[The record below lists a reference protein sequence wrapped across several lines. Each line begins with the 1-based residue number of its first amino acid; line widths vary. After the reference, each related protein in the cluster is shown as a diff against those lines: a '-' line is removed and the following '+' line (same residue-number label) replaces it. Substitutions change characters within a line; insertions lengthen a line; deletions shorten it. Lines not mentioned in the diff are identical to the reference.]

1 LSVSNFKNLKS
12 ELKIAVRELIEHVF
26 RSGDL
31 LFEFQGSI
39 RPVEGIRAHQK
50 IQTTRPDTYQ
60 PEVSISHQVE
70 TDRFRLIIGGRIDG
84 VYDEPGRTIIE
95 EIKTTTR
102 NPDYFEKNQPPIH
115 WAQVK
120 TYAYIYGRQQGLK
133 EIMAQLTYYQI
144 DTGEVRKFKQTFSIP
159 ELEIFFEDLIAR
171 YLEWALTIIDWS
183 RQRNESMQDLDF
195 PFVAYRPGQDKM
207 AQEAY
212 RAMCDHS
219 QLLVEA
225 TTGIGKTIAVLY
237 PAVKS
242 MGEGVSQKIFY
253 LTARTTGR
261 IAAEKALDEL
271 RAKGLRLKS
280 VTLTAKDKICF
291 CPDCACNPEECEYA
305 RGHFD
310 RINDAVKAIFATDA
324 FTREQIAETARAY
337 RVCPFE
343 FSLDLSRWA
352 DCIICDYNYV
362 FDPRVYLRR
371 FFQEENGDYIF
382 LIDEAHN
389 LVDRSREMFSAEIF
403 KQPVLDVRRQLKDKL
418 PHIFKSL
425 GRINAW
431 LVKARKK
438 CAESPNPLAEKD
450 LPEDLIPLLK
460 GFLFITERWL
470 VQNIKTAFRES
481 LLDLYFAVSGFIR
494 VADQYDECYTTCYE
508 KMGKDFK
515 LKLFC
520 IDPSIHLEKAM
531 NRCQGAIFFSATMTP
546 MDYFKQILGCDQS
559 AHHLILHS
567 PFPGENLGLFIS
579 DRISTYYRHRDQ
591 TAEQVTRVISTLI
604 EQKRGNY
611 LLYFPSYVYMRKIY
625 QSYTARCPQAETV
638 LQEPGMAESEREMFL
653 RRFSQNNPQTL
664 VGFAVMGGIF
674 GEGIDLVGKR
684 LMGAVIVGVGLPGIS
699 LERELIK
706 EYFTHTLGAGFEYA
720 YLFPGINRVLQ
731 AAGRVIRT
739 ENDRGV
745 ILLIDQRYSRYQYK
759 SLLREEWDP
768 IWVQDTR
775 QLADGLKAFWNQ
787 K

>member
-1 LSVSNFKNLKS
+1 MKS

-31 LFEFQGSI
+31 LFEFLGSI

-50 IQTTRPDTYQ
+50 IQNSRPDTYQ

-70 TDRFRLIIGGRIDG
+70 TDRLRLIIGGRIDG
-84 VYDEPGRTIIE
+84 VYAEPDRTIIE

-102 NPDYFEKNQPPIH
+102 NPDYFKKNQPPIH

-120 TYAYIYGRQQGLK
+120 TYAYIYGSQQGLE

-144 DTGEVRKFKQTFSIP
+144 DTGEIRTFKHTFDIA
-159 ELEIFFEDLIAR
+159 ELKIFFDDLIAR
-171 YLEWALTIIDWS
+171 YLAWAQTINDWS
-183 RQRNESMQDLDF
+183 RRRNESIQDLDF
-195 PFVAYRPGQDKM
+195 PFVTYRPGQDKM
-207 AQEAY
+207 AKEAY

-237 PAVKS
+237 PAVKALA
-242 MGEGVSQKIFY
+242 EKLSQKIFY

-261 IAAEKALDEL
+261 IVAQKALDEL

-291 CPDCACNPEECEYA
+291 CPDSACNPEECEYA

-310 RINDAVKAIFATDA
+310 RINDAVKAIFARDA
-324 FTREQIAETARAY
+324 FTREQIVETARIY
-337 RVCPFE
+337 HVCPFE
-343 FSLDLSRWA
+343 FSLELSHWA

-403 KQPVLDVRRQLKDKL
+403 KQPVLDIRRQLKDKL

-438 CAESPNPLAEKD
+438 CAESRNPLAEKD
-450 LPEDLIPLLK
+450 PPDELIPLLK

-470 VQNIKTAFRES
+470 VQNIKTAFRDS
-481 LLDLYFAVSGFIR
+481 LLDLYFAVSGFVR

-508 KMGKDFK
+508 KMGKDLK

-531 NRCQGAIFFSATMTP
+531 NRCQVAILFSATMTP

-567 PFPGENLGLFIS
+567 PFPGENLGLYIS
-579 DRISTYYRHRDQ
+579 DQISTYFRHRDQ
-591 TAEQVTRVISTLI
+591 TADQVSRVIATLI
-604 EQKRGNY
+604 EQKKGNY

-625 QSYTARCPQAETV
+625 QSYTARCPQTETI
-638 LQEPGMAESEREMFL
+638 LQKPGMAESERDMFL

-684 LMGAVIVGVGLPGIS
+684 LMGAVVVGVGLPGIS

-706 EYFTHTLGAGFEYA
+706 EYFTNALGAGFEYA
-720 YLFPGINRVLQ
+720 YLYPGINRVLQ

-745 ILLIDQRYSRYQYK
+745 VLLIDQRYARFQYK

-768 IWVQDTR
+768 IRVQNPA
-775 QLADGLKAFWNQ
+775 QLADGLRDFWYR
-787 K
+787 

>member
-1 LSVSNFKNLKS
+1 MKR

-31 LFEFQGSI
+31 VFEFLGSS
-39 RPVEGIRAHQK
+39 RPVDGIRAHQK
-50 IQTTRPDTYQ
+50 IQNSRPASYQ
-60 PEVSISHQVE
+60 PEVSVSYQVE
-70 TDRFRLIIGGRIDG
+70 TDRLRLIIGGRIDG
-84 VYDEPGRTIIE
+84 VYNEPGRTIIE
-95 EIKTTTR
+95 EIKTTTQ
-102 NPDYFEKNQPPIH
+102 NPNHFEKNQQPLH

-133 EIMAQLTYYQI
+133 EIITRLTYFRVDTGDVREYQLTFDI
-144 DTGEVRKFKQTFSIP
+144 LA
-159 ELEIFFEDLIAR
+159 LEIFFKDLVAR
-171 YLEWALTIIDWS
+171 YLEWAETIIDWS
-183 RQRNESMQDLDF
+183 RRRDESIQDLEF
-195 PFVAYRPGQDKM
+195 PFATYRPGQREM
-207 AQEAY
+207 AVEAY
-212 RAMCDHS
+212 RAMRDRS

-225 TTGIGKTIAVLY
+225 ATGIGKTIAVLY

-242 MGEGVSQKIFY
+242 IAEGVSQKIFY

-271 RAKGLRLKS
+271 RSKGLRLKS

-291 CPDCACNPEECEYA
+291 CPDSACNPEECEYA
-305 RGHFD
+305 RGHYD
-310 RINDAVKAIFATDA
+310 RINDAVNAIFAGDA
-324 FTREQIAETARAY
+324 FTREQIVEAARTY

-343 FSLDLSRWA
+343 FSLDISLWA

-389 LVDRSREMFSAEIF
+389 LVDRSREMFSAQIF
-403 KQPVLDVRRQLKDKL
+403 KQPVLDIRRQLKNEL

-438 CAESPNPLAEKD
+438 CAESGNLLAETTAPD
-450 LPEDLIPLLK
+450 DLIPLLR

-470 VQNIKTAFRES
+470 SRNIKTAFRES
-481 LLDLYFAVSGFIR
+481 LLDLYFAISGFIR
-494 VADQYDECYTTCYE
+494 VADQYDDCYTSCYE
-508 KMGKDFK
+508 KIGKDLK

-520 IDPSIHLEKAM
+520 IDPSAHLAKAM
-531 NRCQGAIFFSATMTP
+531 SRCNTAVLFSATMTP
-546 MDYFKQILGCDQS
+546 MDYFKQILGCD
-559 AHHLILHS
+559 AAARHLILHS

-579 DRISTYYRHRDQ
+579 DQISTYYRQRDQ
-591 TAEQVTRVISTLI
+591 TVTQVSQTISALV
-604 EQKRGNY
+604 EQKKGNY
-611 LLYFPSYVYMRKIY
+611 LLYFPSYQYMRKIY
-625 QSYTARCPQAETV
+625 LSFSDRNPQIKTILQTA
-638 LQEPGMAESEREMFL
+638 GMSESEREAFL
-653 RRFSQNNPQTL
+653 QRFTDENPQTL

-674 GEGIDLVGKR
+674 GEGIDLIGDR
-684 LMGAVIVGVGLPGIS
+684 LVGAVIVGVGLPGIS

-706 EYFTHTLGAGFEYA
+706 EHFTRTLNGGFEYA
-720 YLFPGINRVLQ
+720 YLYPGINRVLQ

-739 ENDRGV
+739 EKDRGV
-745 ILLIDQRYSRYQYK
+745 VLLIDQRYGRYQYK

-768 IWVQDTR
+768 VWVRDPR
-775 QLADGLKAFWNQ
+775 
-787 K
+787 

>member
-1 LSVSNFKNLKS
+1 MKS
-12 ELKIAVRELIEHVF
+12 ELKIAVRDLIEHVF

-31 LFEFQGSI
+31 VFEFLGSS
-39 RPVEGIRAHQK
+39 RPVDGIRAHQK
-50 IQTTRPDTYQ
+50 IQNSRPDTYQ

-84 VYDEPGRTIIE
+84 VYNEPGRTIIE

-102 NPDYFEKNQPPIH
+102 NPNYFEKNQQPVH

-120 TYAYIYGRQQGLK
+120 TYAYIYGRQQGLE
-133 EIMAQLTYYQI
+133 EIMTRLTYYQI
-144 DTGEVRKFKQTFSIP
+144 DTGEIRTFKHTFGIA
-159 ELEIFFEDLIAR
+159 ELEIFFDDLIAR
-171 YLEWALTIIDWS
+171 YLEWAVTINDWS
-183 RQRNESMQDLDF
+183 RRRNESIQDLDF
-195 PFVAYRPGQDKM
+195 PFVTYRPGQDKM
-207 AQEAY
+207 AKEAY

-237 PAVKS
+237 PAVKALA
-242 MGEGVSQKIFY
+242 EKLSQKIFY

-261 IAAEKALDEL
+261 IVAQKALDEL

-291 CPDCACNPEECEYA
+291 CPDSACNPEECEYA

-310 RINDAVKAIFATDA
+310 RINDAVKAIFARDA
-324 FTREQIAETARAY
+324 FTREQIVETARIY

-403 KQPVLDVRRQLKDKL
+403 KQPVLDIRRQLKDNL
-418 PHIFKSL
+418 PHIYKSL

-438 CAESPNPLAEKD
+438 CAESRNPLAEKD
-450 LPEDLIPLLK
+450 PPEDLIPLLK

-470 VQNIKTAFRES
+470 AQNIKTAFRES

-508 KMGKDFK
+508 KMGKDLK

-531 NRCQGAIFFSATMTP
+531 NRCQVAILFSATMTP

-567 PFPGENLGLFIS
+567 PFPGENLGLYIS
-579 DRISTYYRHRDQ
+579 DQISTYFRHRDQ
-591 TAEQVTRVISTLI
+591 TADQVARVIATLI
-604 EQKRGNY
+604 EQKKGNY

-625 QSYTARCPQAETV
+625 QSYTARCPQTETI
-638 LQEPGMAESEREMFL
+638 LQKPGMAESERDMFL

-664 VGFAVMGGIF
+664 AGFAVMGGIF

-684 LMGAVIVGVGLPGIS
+684 LMGAVVVGVGLPGIS

-706 EYFTHTLGAGFEYA
+706 EYFTNALGAGFEYA
-720 YLFPGINRVLQ
+720 YLYPGINRVLQ

-739 ENDRGV
+739 EKDRGV
-745 ILLIDQRYSRYQYK
+745 VLLIDQRYGRYQYK

-768 IWVQDTR
+768 VRVRDPQ
-775 QLADGLKAFWNQ
+775 QLADGLQKFWKQ
-787 K
+787 